1 MTARQATL
9 PPQREECA
17 ARVAQIYSALAVAG
31 EPKLRG
37 GVSSTVQHRFTVV
50 LAGKCK
56 PRQNGKSTA
65 VHCTEC
71 RCTKALAEAAQAP
84 VRG

>member
-1 MTARQATL
+1 MADE
-9 PPQREECA
+9 P
-17 ARVAQIYSALAVAG
+17 LAVAD

-56 PRQNGKSTA
+56 PRQKGKHTA
-65 VHCTEC
+65 AHCTEC
-71 RCTKALAEAAQAP
+71 RCTTALAEAAQAP